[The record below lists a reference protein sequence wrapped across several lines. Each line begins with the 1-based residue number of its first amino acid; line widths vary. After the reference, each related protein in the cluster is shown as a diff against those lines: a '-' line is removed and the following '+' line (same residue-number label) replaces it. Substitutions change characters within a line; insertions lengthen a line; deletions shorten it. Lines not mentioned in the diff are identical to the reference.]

1 MMTSQQTH
9 GHDFGGLL
17 FGGRPV
23 RVHTWNEFVTQT
35 ENLLALYPNTL
46 ATVINSVRGWTQT
59 MPRPAAVSLLAPDA
73 IPGVCGIFAV
83 HFVGPVNSST
93 FLWRFVGDD
102 RPPTLDELAAEAG
115 IVVDGD
121 NLPAGVVMNPGSL
134 IQL

>member
-1 MMTSQQTH
+1 MTTQQTH

-23 RVHTWNEFVTQT
+23 RVRTWNEFVTQT
-35 ENLLALYPNTL
+35 ENILAPYPNTL
-46 ATVINSVRGWTQT
+46 ATVINSVRGWTAN
-59 MPRPAAVSLLAPDA
+59 RPVPTAVSLLKPDA
-73 IPGVCGIFAV
+73 IPDVCGIFAV

-93 FLWRFVGDD
+93 FLWRFVADD

-121 NLPAGVVMNPGSL
+121 SLPAGVVMNPSAL
-134 IQL
+134 IEQ